1 MLLISVIKCASL
13 LLVQW
18 CLFLPTSFFVSD
30 VVAWQTHNSNPVT
43 TGYLLDLSYYHSL

>member
-1 MLLISVIKCASL
+1 MPLASVIKTAFP

-18 CLFLPTSFFVSD
+18 CLLLPTSFFVSD

-43 TGYLLDLSYYHSL
+43 TGYLFGPTTTIR